1 MFIFNGT
8 LLSDFYDFAIFC
20 LQKKLFGC
28 FSALNPCVCR
38 KKAVTLRR
46 FLRAAYAYVRVDT
59 NEKLRHKKDMNE
71 IAVIQRKIYEIRG
84 QKVILDRDLAA
95 LYQVETKVLNQAVK
109 RNIDRFPEDFMF
121 QLTLKEWREIA
132 INEGVIDLKSQIV
145 TSNWGGVRKMPYAF
159 TEHGVV
165 MLASLLRSEIAVKMS
180 VQITRAF
187 VAMRQAL
194 VALTATEAK
203 VELLNEKI
211 ERLNLYIEEVMHDQN
226 DVNEMQR
233 AINEETAM
241 QLELINQSLAELQAK
256 PEQKLGN
263 PVGFNSP
270 MYKDEK

>member
-1 MFIFNGT
+1 
-8 LLSDFYDFAIFC
+8 
-20 LQKKLFGC
+20 
-28 FSALNPCVCR
+28 
-38 KKAVTLRR
+38 
-46 FLRAAYAYVRVDT
+46 
-59 NEKLRHKKDMNE
+59 MNE

-95 LYQVETKVLNQAVK
+95 LYQVETRVLNQAVK

-121 QLTLKEWREIA
+121 QLTKEEWQNIS
-132 INEGVIDLKSQIV
+132 SQIV
-145 TSNWGGVRKMPYAF
+145 TTSDSRSQIVMTSPRKRPLAALPYAF

-165 MLASLLRSEIAVKMS
+165 MLASLLRSEIAITMS

-194 VALTATEAK
+194 VALTETEAK

-241 QLELINQSLAELQAK
+241 QLELINQSLAELQTK
-256 PEQKLGN
+256 PKQEEINQA
-263 PVGFNSP
+263 GFNSP
-270 MYKDEK
+270 IYDDK

>member
-1 MFIFNGT
+1 M
-8 LLSDFYDFAIFC
+8 D
-20 LQKKLFGC
+20 
-28 FSALNPCVCR
+28 
-38 KKAVTLRR
+38 
-46 FLRAAYAYVRVDT
+46 
-59 NEKLRHKKDMNE
+59 E

-109 RNIDRFPEDFMF
+109 RNKERFPEDFMF
-121 QLTLKEWREIA
+121 QLTHQEWMKVSV
-132 INEGVIDLKSQIV
+132 NEDVADLKSQIV
-145 TSNWGGVRKMPYAF
+145 TSNWGGVRKLPYAF

-256 PEQKLGN
+256 PKQKPMN

-270 MYKDEK
+270 IYNDRK

>member
-1 MFIFNGT
+1 
-8 LLSDFYDFAIFC
+8 
-20 LQKKLFGC
+20 
-28 FSALNPCVCR
+28 
-38 KKAVTLRR
+38 
-46 FLRAAYAYVRVDT
+46 
-59 NEKLRHKKDMNE
+59 MNE

-109 RNIDRFPEDFMF
+109 RNIERFPEDFMF

-132 INEGVIDLKSQIV
+132 VSEGIIDLKSQIV

-165 MLASLLRSEIAVKMS
+165 MMASLLRSEIAVKMS

-194 VALTATEAK
+194 VSLTATEAK

-256 PEQKLGN
+256 PKAKPMN

-270 MYKDEK
+270 IYDDYNK

>member
-1 MFIFNGT
+1 MHAQ
-8 LLSDFYDFAIFC
+8 SA
-20 LQKKLFGC
+20 KL
-28 FSALNPCVCR
+28 
-38 KKAVTLRR
+38 
-46 FLRAAYAYVRVDT
+46 AYVYSHM
-59 NEKLRHKKDMNE
+59 KKQKIQKDMND

-95 LYQVETKVLNQAVK
+95 LYQVETKALNQAVK
-109 RNIDRFPEDFMF
+109 RNMERFPEDFMF
-121 QLTLKEWREIA
+121 QLTLKEWREIS

-241 QLELINQSLAELQAK
+241 QLELINQSLAELQSKPKAK
-256 PEQKLGN
+256 PMR

-270 MYKDEK
+270 IYDDRE

>member
-1 MFIFNGT
+1 
-8 LLSDFYDFAIFC
+8 
-20 LQKKLFGC
+20 
-28 FSALNPCVCR
+28 
-38 KKAVTLRR
+38 
-46 FLRAAYAYVRVDT
+46 
-59 NEKLRHKKDMNE
+59 MNE

-109 RNIDRFPEDFMF
+109 RNIERFPEDFMF
-121 QLTLKEWREIA
+121 QLTHQEWMKVSV
-132 INEGVIDLKSQIV
+132 NEDVADLKSQIV
-145 TSNWGGVRKMPYAF
+145 TSNWGGVRKLPYAF

-256 PEQKLGN
+256 PKAKPMN

-270 MYKDEK
+270 IYNDRK

>member
-1 MFIFNGT
+1 M
-8 LLSDFYDFAIFC
+8 D
-20 LQKKLFGC
+20 
-28 FSALNPCVCR
+28 
-38 KKAVTLRR
+38 
-46 FLRAAYAYVRVDT
+46 
-59 NEKLRHKKDMNE
+59 E
-71 IAVIQRKIYEIRG
+71 ITVIQRKIYEIRG

-109 RNIDRFPEDFMF
+109 RNIERFPEDFMF
-121 QLTLKEWREIA
+121 QLTHQEWMKVSV
-132 INEGVIDLKSQIV
+132 NEDVTDLKSQIV
-145 TSNWGGVRKMPYAF
+145 TSNWGGVRKLPYAF

-165 MLASLLRSEIAVKMS
+165 MMASLLRSEIAVKMS
-180 VQITRAF
+180 IQITRAF

-226 DVNEMQR
+226 DMNEMQR

-256 PEQKLGN
+256 PKQKPMN

-270 MYKDEK
+270 IYKEDQ